1 MNIARARLLSCLLP
15 IIGFVPFMSPSP
27 ILCCFVLFTAFFEWL
42 GPPRSIPG
50 TPGPGRTAF
59 ALRDDFSTAARATY
73 HARCRGDLSRH
84 LRCRGVI

>member
-15 IIGFVPFMSPSP
+15 IIGFVPFVSPSP
-27 ILCCFVLFTAFFEWL
+27 IFCVSLCFFVWAFF
-42 GPPRSIPG
+42 PPTAQANPG
-50 TPGPGRTAF
+50 TAVF
-59 ALRDDFSTAARATY
+59 ALRDDFSIAARATY